1 MIAVEQVSFHYAEND
16 ASPRIVLNNVSMT
29 IQEGEFIGL
38 IGANGSGKT
47 TLARCLNGLFL
58 PSLGQVRV
66 DGLATHEPDRII
78 DIRRKVGM
86 VFQNPDNQIVATTVE
101 REIAFGLENLGV
113 PFEKMHTAINEALQN
128 YDLSEYRYH
137 PPHRLSG
144 GERQRLALA
153 AVMAME
159 PKYLILDEPTSLLD
173 PRSRQDILARI
184 RMLQARAR
192 GSDRIGVLLITQYP
206 EETLDC
212 DRLLVMARGQI
223 VRNGLPKEIFA
234 EIDFLKT
241 LNLEPPVEFEIEP
254 MLAPLLGKLTTKDC

>member
-1 MIAVEQVSFHYAEND
+1 MINVEQVSFHYAENG
-16 ASPRIVLNNVSMT
+16 ANPRVVLNNVSMT
-29 IQEGEFIGL
+29 VQEGEFVGL

-66 DGLATHEPDRII
+66 DGLATNEPEKIF

-101 REIAFGLENLGV
+101 REIVFGLENMGV
-113 PFEKMHTAINEALQN
+113 PFEKMQTILTESLEH
-128 YDLSEYRYH
+128 YDLMEYRFH

-153 AVMAME
+153 AVMAMQ

-184 RMLQARAR
+184 RLLQNRES
-192 GSDRIGVLLITQYP
+192 GNDRIGVLLITQYP
-206 EETLDC
+206 EETLGC

-223 VRNGLPKEIFA
+223 VRNGPPKEIFSQV
-234 EIDFLKT
+234 DFLKS
-241 LNLEPPVEFEIEP
+241 LDLEPPIEFEIEP
-254 MLAPLLGKLTTKDC
+254 MLAHLIHT